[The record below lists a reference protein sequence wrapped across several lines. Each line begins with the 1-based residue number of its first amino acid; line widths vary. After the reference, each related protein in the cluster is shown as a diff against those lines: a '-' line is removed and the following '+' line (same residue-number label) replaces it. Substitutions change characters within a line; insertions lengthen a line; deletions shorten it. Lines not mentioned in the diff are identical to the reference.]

1 MVTLV
6 SNVRRKRGAPLNVI
20 QIVNIQ
26 QRMLGGCFEGFI
38 MNRYKSYNVFDSL
51 SSICTMT
58 WQMHV
63 VSGE

>member
-1 MVTLV
+1 MVALV

-20 QIVNIQ
+20 QNVNIQ

-38 MNRYKSYNVFDSL
+38 MNKYESYNVLDSL

-58 WQMHV
+58 
-63 VSGE
+63 